1 LKYFFSLVVVSILSI
16 DKCVWN
22 WFKLIA
28 DYELV
33 QLIPNSL
40 PAVCWLSEIVS
51 DRNSIPLI
59 QLLEN
64 ILYFLFL
71 AVPKVS
77 L

>member
-1 LKYFFSLVVVSILSI
+1 LKYFFSLVVISILSI
-16 DKCVWN
+16 DKCAWN
-22 WFKLIA
+22 WIKLIA

-40 PAVCWLSEIVS
+40 PAGCWLSEIVS
-51 DRNSIPLI
+51 DITSIPMI